1 MTRRGL
7 DSLVK
12 IAGRTGGHYITPLG
26 AERYQVATERGRI
39 VLKSG
44 TYEQAMR
51 FLQTGD
57 EGERHDLPN

>member
-7 DSLVK
+7 DNLVK

-44 TYEQAMR
+44 TYEQAMQ
-51 FLQTGD
+51 FLEAGD
-57 EGERHDLPN
+57 GGHKND